1 MHTLDFRQITIV
13 GTGLLGGSIGLA
25 LRDAG
30 FDGRI
35 VGVARK
41 QTTRDAAASCG
52 CVDEATAD
60 LATGV
65 AGSDMIVLCAPVGTI
80 PALFE
85 QLATCVDASAVIT
98 DVGSTKRSIVAA
110 AEKSLPNPGRFVGSH
125 PMAGSESTGPASA
138 RADLFRGK
146 PVIITPTPQT
156 DGPALDRVTAL
167 WKALGMSIYRAT
179 AAEHDTMVAH
189 ISHLPH
195 AMAVMLVLAAE
206 QGGGL
211 EVASTGFTDTT
222 RIASGDGDLW
232 ADIFLD
238 NAEPVVAALDEY
250 IALTHNLRQIIAA
263 GDRPRLLAMLQA
275 AQGVRD
281 RWVQQNMK
289 KQGTQG
295 PSDPGTCV

>member
-25 LRDAG
+25 LREAG

-35 VGVARK
+35 IGVARK
-41 QTTRDAAASCG
+41 QATRDAALSCH
-52 CVDEATAD
+52 CVDEATGD
-60 LATGV
+60 LAAGV
-65 AGSDMIVLCAPVGTI
+65 KGSDMIVLCAPVGTI
-80 PALFE
+80 PAMFE
-85 QLATCVDASAVIT
+85 QLSTDAATDAVIT

-110 AEKSLPNPGRFVGSH
+110 AEKSLSNPGRFVGSH

-138 RADLFRGK
+138 RADLFRDK

-156 DGPALDRVTAL
+156 AAAALDRVTGL
-167 WKALGMSIYRAT
+167 WKTLGMKIYRAT

-211 EVASTGFTDTT
+211 DVASTGFTDTT

-238 NAEPVVAALDEY
+238 NAQPVVAALDEY
-250 IALTHNLRQIIAA
+250 IALTHSLRQIIAA
-263 GDRPRLLAMLQA
+263 GDRPRLLAMLHA

-281 RWVQQNMK
+281 RWVQQNA
-289 KQGTQG
+289 QGNHHA
-295 PSDPGTCV
+295 V